1 MLRIKGLTK
10 RYRTGDLALKGID
23 IDVPDGQVMALIG
36 PSGAG
41 KSTVIR
47 CINRLVEPTSGS
59 IALNDVDIVKLGSA
73 ELRRVRRRMGMIFQE
88 YALVERLSVM
98 ENVLT
103 GRLGYV
109 GFWQS
114 WLRRFPQ
121 SDIDEAF
128 RLLERVGLDHM
139 ADKRADELSG
149 GQRQRVGIC
158 RALIQNP
165 ELLLV
170 DEPTASLDP
179 KTSRQIMR
187 LITELCGERKLSAI
201 INIHDVMLAQMFAER
216 IVGLRL
222 GEIVYDGPPDKLTPA
237 VLTSIYGEEDWSATI
252 RKVDEQAGEADEDN
266 VVPFRTAAPGSQPIG
281 GNDVIARAPCFAH
294 SRASRTPRLLSA
306 GAGSLLPRGRA
317 EKGSSV
323 SVAATAPRQWKKPP
337 LIRSAWLRWALV
349 VGAVVYLA
357 LVFQTTPVNWTRVW
371 EGLPRGAAFLK
382 AFFPPDFVSRWDEI
396 AEGIAE
402 SLWMTVVSTVVG
414 IALSI
419 PVGIGAAKNIA
430 PAPVYYFCRAVLAVS
445 RSFQEIILAIFFV
458 KLFGFG
464 PFAGFVTL
472 SFATIGFYGKLLAE
486 DIEDMDAGQAEA
498 VRASGASWLQWINY
512 GVQPQV
518 MPRMIGLGLYRFDIN
533 FRESAVIGI
542 VGGGGI
548 GATLNT
554 AFDRYEF
561 DSAAAII
568 IVIIAIVMLCEY
580 GSGYLRRWVQ

>member
-1 MLRIKGLTK
+1 
-10 RYRTGDLALKGID
+10 
-23 IDVPDGQVMALIG
+23 
-36 PSGAG
+36 
-41 KSTVIR
+41 
-47 CINRLVEPTSGS
+47 
-59 IALNDVDIVKLGSA
+59 
-73 ELRRVRRRMGMIFQE
+73 
-88 YALVERLSVM
+88 
-98 ENVLT
+98 
-103 GRLGYV
+103 
-109 GFWQS
+109 
-114 WLRRFPQ
+114 
-121 SDIDEAF
+121 
-128 RLLERVGLDHM
+128 
-139 ADKRADELSG
+139 
-149 GQRQRVGIC
+149 
-158 RALIQNP
+158 
-165 ELLLV
+165 
-170 DEPTASLDP
+170 
-179 KTSRQIMR
+179 
-187 LITELCGERKLSAI
+187 
-201 INIHDVMLAQMFAER
+201 
-216 IVGLRL
+216 
-222 GEIVYDGPPDKLTPA
+222 
-237 VLTSIYGEEDWSATI
+237 
-252 RKVDEQAGEADEDN
+252 
-266 VVPFRTAAPGSQPIG
+266 
-281 GNDVIARAPCFAH
+281 
-294 SRASRTPRLLSA
+294 
-306 GAGSLLPRGRA
+306 
-317 EKGSSV
+317 V

-349 VGAVVYLA
+349 VAAVVYLG

-498 VRASGASWLQWINY
+498 VRASGAGWLQWINY

-568 IVIIAIVMLCEY
+568 IVIIAIVMVCEY